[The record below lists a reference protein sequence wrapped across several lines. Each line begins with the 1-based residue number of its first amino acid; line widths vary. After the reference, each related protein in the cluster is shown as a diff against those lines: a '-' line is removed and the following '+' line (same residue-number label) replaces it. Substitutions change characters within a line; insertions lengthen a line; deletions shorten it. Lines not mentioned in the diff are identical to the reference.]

1 MFKEEAEIENRIVN
15 AVFDSFSVISLG
27 LFVVPRAVT
36 CEEIAMGVREYRIPR
51 VLVRR
56 PTVDSVALK
65 LIRHYVWVWAQFVL
79 TLRSP
84 TVIVDKKMKSTVR
97 VQREHR
103 VAIPPA
109 IRETLDLERGDVVE
123 IDVRPVGEVNED
135 G

>member
-1 MFKEEAEIENRIVN
+1 VFKEEAEIKNRIVN
-15 AVFDSFSVISLG
+15 AVFDNFSVTSLG

-36 CEEIAMGVREYRIPR
+36 CKEFAMGVREYRTPR
-51 VLVRR
+51 VIVLR
-56 PTVDSVALK
+56 PMIDSIALK
-65 LIRHYVWVWAQFVL
+65 LIRHYVWVWVQFVL
-79 TLRSP
+79 NLRSP
-84 TVIVDKKMKSTVR
+84 TVTVDKKMKSTVR

-103 VAIPPA
+103 VAIPPP